1 MENEEPKM
9 YVKYRGD
16 TPYKYYYGTNYM
28 PLWCDDVGY
37 DTPEQAIFAYRKEKE
52 REWKNG

>member
-1 MENEEPKM
+1 MKNEEPKM

-37 DTPEQAIFAYRKEKE
+37 DTPEQAILAYRKEKE